1 MCELEWFRYQSE
13 KENDLKT
20 DSRQDAKN
28 KKMGLNFDEIITE
41 VGGRGKYQMIRYSV
55 LGCIPIA
62 MSWHLVGNTLIT
74 AAPAHTCVP
83 PSFET
88 PTDNHLIADY
98 VSTCSLNQ
106 KPAFSASAMYCRR
119 SWQYLAQSDELLGQ
133 WCIRSRYVRWCTKKQ
148 KNSSS

>member
-1 MCELEWFRYQSE
+1 M
-13 KENDLKT
+13 KT

-88 PTDNHLIADY
+88 PSDNHLIADY
-98 VSTCSLNQ
+98 VSTYSPNQ
-106 KPAFSASAMYCRR
+106 KPAFSDFSIFDFSLIFFQVVVYFFGESYSCR
-119 SWQYLAQSDELLGQ
+119 DTPHT
-133 WCIRSRYVRWCTKKQ
+133 V
-148 KNSSS
+148 